1 MVNST
6 TVQSSEIGWGRGIRT
21 PIHGDYDP
29 RIDTAESSATIPGE
43 LWKGIKS
50 GWFGANKAVG
60 SVLEYAGELT
70 GLEPVKQIG
79 KETSDYW
86 GDKADANAAAVSRI
100 EDIDSGGDFAKWAA
114 WNVGQMGSQIGVTA
128 PFMAMGGAAKGGVTG
143 YQAVKALVTR
153 APGASGTFGKFL
165 GSWAKLKP
173 MDIPIGIL
181 ESGQIAEGQLKALH
195 KGEIDELHPI
205 RGLAAAFTA
214 TKLEE
219 LGAENVVNR
228 LMRGAGGQS
237 GKFIKRVVKSA
248 AGTGVGEGT
257 EEFFQTYAENF
268 GIDPTDIGSK
278 EKFMEAVNGAAA
290 GFIGGF
296 GVGVPVGALSRNTD
310 DETGA
315 STIKAQATGTS
326 LSGTQN
332 NSTSAA
338 TEQKGPFKDRG
349 YNVLSPEYFNDFKSA
364 LETGADKEGLPFS
377 VENAQG
383 ILDAYKKQPGADPAS
398 IGTLQGIIDNHSGTK
413 LLKQFNERIDT
424 GFYPNDKAALHD
436 RDTIIKTFPH
446 LTDDANRAFIRY
458 TGNKINKPFPEI
470 LEDKRQADL
479 KAQDEMN
486 TYEQIID
493 EIDGIPAFVPPED
506 QITPGPTL
514 AQPEIVESD
523 ANKEDVI
530 SHVNSDSY
538 GIVPVS
544 NESGPG
550 APSPVTAERPD
561 SEPSQP
567 VSEIAARNTALSPGD
582 AEEKAAI
589 TLKQQKKYLLEK
601 VDEAIEGA
609 PDVRASR
616 FGEKQSKY
624 WSQEQV
630 AAWKKERAA
639 AYTED
644 KEKYGTVTIE
654 IPNDGTFT
662 ILNTKQSLTEFKKR
676 AAAFPSA
683 VVPASKDK
691 SLPQTPSN
699 KPTGKRIRQEGV
711 EYYNKFKPRD
721 QDIIEGETGNN
732 GIRNNIYADGWF
744 TDGHYAVKTA
754 KPSFKTWR
762 NTVPDLKRLIP
773 NNIDLEPATI
783 LGEFSKEN
791 FPEVYA
797 HITSESRGDMV
808 VPAEQVDA
816 ILTKYP
822 DAKPYSTKNY
832 HGAIVFKSQ
841 EEAVGLAMPLREYD
855 LSEFAERIKEVKT
868 ERSAEETEGKKR
880 ESKPLP
886 SFVMAPDGSIDFGEI
901 TNEVAK
907 ESEGKYPKGPIRLE
921 EGEERS
927 YGRKHI
933 STERIAEF
941 KDAGY
946 EDEIDILYDVT
957 QNYTDV
963 YEQPNGRLLLIKR
976 NGRKKYAAVELQKVE
991 NGYYGVTTWFLEPKE
1006 GEKKPY
1012 ETRSGRKL
1020 LLHVARATGS
1030 GRPVPFA
1037 TADKS
1042 GQDSGDWHSDQS
1054 SPNRV
1059 NKIAHPYPEV
1069 NTEDSGAELTYNKR
1083 NRIKTGIKWEDIADK
1098 NTALRV
1104 KETTKQNVYPRP
1116 DYRKMVDDG
1125 TPVLI
1130 AHIVKQAYDS
1140 ISTFP
1145 VLRGD
1150 PAETDLQ
1157 LYIAAVNRVMD
1168 GVMAWSQ
1175 DSKAIAGWADK
1186 QAKMAGA
1193 ALGRGPISIHSAI
1206 DSGKSPLDTV
1216 YPNGWREYMAEVKI
1230 IGGNKLLKA
1239 LQPGFSEAKK
1249 AVKEIRAGWP
1259 EKQEAWQRQGW
1270 KVVASKEAAKI
1281 NDDYYRYDKNGKKQ
1295 SAYIVEVAGIRHGE
1309 SFEIREEA
1317 EAALSKLKPYLLLS
1331 KSGTVKKQFDTKEAA
1346 EDFIRERTKKESG
1359 GATVNDKGI
1368 SVESA
1373 ERSGLPEHRLE
1384 GENIA
1389 SDQLKDTFGFKGVN
1403 FGNWMKGDANTSE
1416 RQLHLNHA
1424 YDSFLDLAE
1433 ILNVPPRAMSLNGML
1448 GLAIGAQ
1455 GSGVHAAHFV
1465 PGVNEINLTR
1475 TYGAG
1480 SLAHEFGHA
1489 LDHYFARQA
1498 GLEASKEPFLTEHV
1512 GGSRKFSDGIRPE
1525 MVDSFNTV
1533 VEKMNVK
1540 TITLSPNELET
1551 KRKDAIET
1559 AKKRVTG
1566 WLRAIRSD
1574 YERQQGVDL
1583 EAFDKLADRIVSFDL
1598 GEGKISAGGKTYLSP
1613 VVADMRDLYKKASG
1627 RTYSI
1632 DQVKGLQGNVDHYT
1646 YLNSKERAQEDHI
1659 PQIRE
1664 VSTNYTK
1671 NAVKLDR
1678 QKGGKPY
1685 WSTNLEKFAR
1695 AFDTFVSDTLEQ
1707 KAASNT
1713 YLSHSERAG
1722 ETVPM
1727 GKERKA
1733 INEAFQKLV
1742 DEIKTRE
1749 TDTGVAMFSRGIDLS
1764 RLGRPLTQEEL
1775 EWYAKQLMGK
1785 GKNQPHLVVVKKVDE
1800 LPFDAPD
1807 DSKGAYHDGA
1817 MYLVSEQITLPED
1830 ANEVILH
1837 EFVGHFGLRGFFGS
1851 ALNDALLDIHENNPL
1866 VQKHAAEWKD
1876 ANKDFQK
1883 QSGMNDTEYY
1893 YRSIEEAMAKMAQ
1906 EGKPYDCAKRLAA
1919 TLQSLLREIG
1929 LNRIANKLEAKTNAE
1944 ALTMLHKANLYI
1956 KKGFS
1961 QSTSRIPE
1969 PLYPFFMTAWHG
1981 SPHTF
1986 DKFSTEKIGTGEG
1999 AQAYGYGL
2007 YFAGLKE
2014 VGEYYRRSVAAQRT
2028 KDSDHAKKLRA
2039 RAPEVYDLIEK
2050 ALAKDDFF
2058 GTGPLAVGHVVSNLM
2073 TGKPSMKVANLLGSD
2088 FERVYE
2094 AVGSLPLEGHLY
2106 KVELAPAED
2115 EYLLWNKSLSEQ
2127 SEKVKAILEKANPE
2141 LSHGRYSDYANESG
2155 VGDVPNGGKALYEM
2169 IAQRLGER
2177 RESRRGYNVSDD
2189 KSASEYLHSLGIR
2202 GVKYLD
2208 GTSRGKGEGSYNY
2221 VIFSEDDVEITE
2233 QYSVKSDREAK
2244 ADQDFADEIR
2254 GWESLKRN
2262 EAVTLNYTPT
2272 VLQML
2277 GAEDLP
2283 MEIDKDAIRKILY
2296 SSEKPGGKH
2305 GQITIEQLADL
2316 PTFLKDPIMVFAS
2329 KGHNDSLVVM
2339 TEMLDSDGD
2348 TVIAAIHLSKEKKR
2362 HIVNDIASV
2371 YGKDKAG
2378 TLTSWINDGLL
2389 RYMNKK
2395 KSHAWSVTSG
2405 LYLPTV
2411 RGSIPGFRNKILFE
2425 HDLVKWR
2432 NQEQLSIKHDGI
2444 GGVTEDDIRALF
2456 PGQGVEKV
2464 GSLYVVTPRG
2474 GGFFLIENVERIERD
2489 NGKAM
2494 IGYGR
2499 KMKESEVIAG
2509 SYLKGEIKI
2518 AQKGDRWTLAHESVH
2533 YLEDAGLLN
2542 SSDIATLRGHIKRLV
2557 AEKKFRTNNRNDIG
2571 GAEDRADFIANAIH
2585 TRPRIVGLAGRVIDR
2600 ILKFV
2605 DALGALIEKRTVSAI
2620 VRDVKSGRIYNKPAM
2635 RKLGAPIQEAIT
2647 KTEAFRKWFGNSR
2660 VVDEDG
2666 EPLVVYHTGAF
2677 DDSKIISA
2685 SDVQKEKGNY
2695 DPDRFNHGIYFTA
2708 DAEYSGTYGESLSGK
2723 PLEGASMFPVYLSIQ
2738 NPLII
2743 DNNEDLKGIGVR
2755 GFDKDI
2761 ASLFITHDTMIELK
2775 SKGYDGIINKV
2786 WDEIVAFDPT
2796 QIKSAIGNQG
2806 TYDSS
2811 NPDIRYSVIKKT
2823 IEKIVGNGEP
2833 YKKVKPST
2841 EEPARDMP
2849 ASKLR
2854 SLIKDETDAILQ
2866 TALSKLP
2873 KNVAHMSMLEKI
2885 FKSPEYY
2892 SHPVLGR
2899 IVRLF
2904 MRDRNEIYHEYMNYL
2919 MSLDNPDLAENTL
2932 SEITTQLKGKG
2943 LSVAEILCGKTSQDY
2958 KDLQRIIDEGDTS
2971 WVRDPDQSLEEQIA
2985 EFEKYIQGWASPDA
2999 IRVWK
3004 HHRESYDRALELMT
3018 AQMRQMMGQIEEN
3031 AAFMA
3036 QSPDYREM
3044 YETLKGA
3051 MASMETWKG
3060 FYAPRLRQG
3069 NWVVYATRGKGDERE
3084 AYREHRFSEWSANRL
3099 AARLER
3105 EGWSVRPVREIQRLS
3120 EDVYEDLKTANVAKA
3135 IEAAIGNLSRRSIIE
3150 GNVVASSIKL
3160 NEELLQEVADMI
3172 RARGYRS
3179 HMIHRKAGA
3188 NVVRGYI
3195 EDPMER
3201 NLLYLNNVA
3210 RGMAKSKVAQQAIKE
3225 LMGYEMDGRRF
3236 GGISPDR
3243 EPRVYSAA
3251 QDYIEEQLRN
3261 LDATDRFIGWAK
3273 SLATL
3278 KFLGFSVR
3286 SAIVNM
3292 TALLSTAPVA
3302 IHQYVAGGSVSFSRI
3317 NRHLAKAGIDYAR
3330 FMTGKKLAN
3339 PEEQAFLD
3347 EVKRL
3352 GWDDPQYTRDA
3363 LGGLNKVHNR
3373 IWSTMMDGAM
3383 WLFGTTEQLNR
3394 GATVLAA
3401 YRIARNMGKGSE
3413 EAAELAKISSDK
3425 AHGVYGRAT
3434 LPAVAWGRNP
3444 AAKIAQM
3451 LYVYQKFSHNYLQML
3466 YETGFKKKNIKGA
3479 IYGIVAPIILS
3490 GVVAAP
3496 LKELWLLP
3504 VINLLA
3510 TLFGAKDWDE
3520 DIEKWFWDV
3529 TRQNFGEKVEI
3540 MGRFG
3545 LAGAIGGD
3553 ISGSLSIGVGIPKDM
3568 YEWGGA
3574 IGGVAKEGITAA
3586 REFGQGRYARATEH
3600 LLPSGFAN
3608 VARAVRERGEGVT
3621 TERGG
3626 RVWDG
3631 QGSPLFP
3638 TAGETAL
3645 RTVGL
3650 RSSRQATLSAR
3661 MYEAKR
3667 QAAEFNEK
3675 KKDIYERYRAYLAS
3689 TDKNPKKFRAIR
3701 LDIREFNAKI
3711 RDLRLQGEV
3720 SLITYESM
3728 RRQAKGMVRAGKK
3741 EMRMLQ

>member
-1 MVNST
+1 MALPT
-6 TVQSSEIGWGRGIRT
+6 YT
-21 PIHGDYDP
+21 DP
-29 RIDTAESSATIPGE
+29 KTGKIYE
-43 LWKGIKS
+43 LVKKKQPAPAKKTYTDPNTGKT
-50 GWFGANKAVG
+50 F
-60 SVLEYAGELT
+60 EL
-70 GLEPVKQIG
+70 VK
-79 KETSDYW
+79 KE
-86 GDKADANAAAVSRI
+86 
-100 EDIDSGGDFAKWAA
+100 
-114 WNVGQMGSQIGVTA
+114 
-128 PFMAMGGAAKGGVTG
+128 
-143 YQAVKALVTR
+143 
-153 APGASGTFGKFL
+153 APGAIETLVDFASEFGRQTGATIINAFKGQKGVQIEDPDIFDEFANNAAKASEDFVRKYSNDNRSFMGLTMKDAAESMSNIPFSVVSG
-165 GSWAKLKP
+165 AP
-173 MDIPIGIL
+173 
-181 ESGQIAEGQLKALH
+181 
-195 KGEIDELHPI
+195 
-205 RGLAAAFTA
+205 
-214 TKLEE
+214 
-219 LGAENVVNR
+219 
-228 LMRGAGGQS
+228 
-237 GKFIKRVVKSA
+237 
-248 AGTGVGEGT
+248 
-257 EEFFQTYAENF
+257 
-268 GIDPTDIGSK
+268 
-278 EKFMEAVNGAAA
+278 GAAA
-290 GFIGGF
+290 GIGTLAVTKSPALAFAAG
-296 GVGVPVGALSRNTD
+296 GSASGATAYRVDSAMIMRQYLSALN
-310 DETGA
+310 DEAIQKYGSGLT
-315 STIKAQATGTS
+315 AQEEEYYRGKFE
-326 LSGTQN
+326 
-332 NSTSAA
+332 SAA
-338 TEQKGPFKDRG
+338 TKHGLWEAIPEAIGNVGEVGILISPLKKTVGKHLATKIMGKLGGLYGTELATETVSQQGQQPIEVEAGLVEGPARKVTSATDWWTSAKEVAPQVFILSTIMGGVGGGVGAYSGRKKAIAIKNAVNEERLDLLPDDILNRVTTQVDDLVESRPWDSDLKKANVKLKAEALRREKQSAPTSTSVPAQSATAATSATSMPEASGGGKGRFKDRG
-349 YNVLSPEYFNDFKSA
+349 YSALPDEYFADFKAA
-364 LETGADKEGLPFS
+364 LETGADKEGHSFDI
-377 VENAQG
+377 EQAQAL
-383 ILDAYKKQPGADPAS
+383 IDIYKNKADADPNSLA
-398 IGTLQGIIDNHSGTK
+398 TLQGIADGYAGTK
-413 LLKQFNERIDT
+413 LIDQFNQRID
-424 GFYPNDKAALHD
+424 GNFYPDDKAALVD
-436 RDTIIKTFPH
+436 RDAIIKAYPH
-446 LTDDANRAFIRY
+446 LSDEANRAFIRY
-458 TGNKINKPFPEI
+458 TGSKLNRTFAET
-470 LEDKRQADL
+470 LEEKRQADL

-486 TYEQIID
+486 TYEQIIN
-493 EIDGIPAFVPPED
+493 EIEEVPPYVPPAGQSDTAPTLPQAEIVDSRASGEAVISPVIPQTSENVTVDGVENGKEVTGIDDAEIKRLYHEANPQTGGSWSDSTITNTYKHTVIPAVKKLRARPWSQQKEMHKEGHLARGIMNTLKKAKIVDIAWDKDGNAYYAIKGTPIREGLMDEATADAYFKNQEGEVVQKKEAEKTTQVKQGESVP
-506 QITPGPTL
+506 
-514 AQPEIVESD
+514 
-523 ANKEDVI
+523 NKEPI
-530 SHVNSDSY
+530 
-538 GIVPVS
+538 
-544 NESGPG
+544 
-550 APSPVTAERPD
+550 VTAKKSKKKGPQNIITRILQEGGLNV
-561 SEPSQP
+561 Q
-567 VSEIAARNTALSPGD
+567 GD
-582 AEEKAAI
+582 YSNKY
-589 TLKQQKKYLLEK
+589 LKQY
-601 VDEAIEGA
+601 
-609 PDVRASR
+609 
-616 FGEKQSKY
+616 
-624 WSQEQV
+624 
-630 AAWKKERAA
+630 
-639 AYTED
+639 
-644 KEKYGTVTIE
+644 
-654 IPNDGTFT
+654 
-662 ILNTKQSLTEFKKR
+662 
-676 AAAFPSA
+676 
-683 VVPASKDK
+683 
-691 SLPQTPSN
+691 
-699 KPTGKRIRQEGV
+699 
-711 EYYNKFKPRD
+711 
-721 QDIIEGETGNN
+721 
-732 GIRNNIYADGWF
+732 
-744 TDGHYAVKTA
+744 
-754 KPSFKTWR
+754 
-762 NTVPDLKRLIP
+762 PDLKRAIRNTGISPDDMAAILKDEGYLGFDSGDELVELLKEGKGKETFTPENLGDKIESQIRSMEDEWIEEQLA
-773 NNIDLEPATI
+773 NLAAAEEIDPGAVE
-783 LGEFSKEN
+783 
-791 FPEVYA
+791 
-797 HITSESRGDMV
+797 ESRGDILDGLEGKI
-808 VPAEQVDA
+808 AEE
-816 ILTKYP
+816 
-822 DAKPYSTKNY
+822 
-832 HGAIVFKSQ
+832 G
-841 EEAVGLAMPLREYD
+841 
-855 LSEFAERIKEVKT
+855 LSEADAEAALDELSDFFESVAPAKETTAPPEKSLKESYTEKAKAGTLETAEIPGASFAETFALAPSPGTLGEKPKPHLKNPTADMFATKGIEEREIVAPEAPEKQKEVWEMSKDEYRAARK
-868 ERSAEETEGKKR
+868 ERHNRLYERKR
-880 ESKPLP
+880 
-886 SFVMAPDGSIDFGEI
+886 
-901 TNEVAK
+901 
-907 ESEGKYPKGPIRLE
+907 
-921 EGEERS
+921 
-927 YGRKHI
+927 
-933 STERIAEF
+933 
-941 KDAGY
+941 
-946 EDEIDILYDVT
+946 
-957 QNYTDV
+957 
-963 YEQPNGRLLLIKR
+963 YEQPYSDKTGWEN
-976 NGRKKYAAVELQKVE
+976 NDAVYHKQQVKQALSD
-991 NGYYGVTTWFLEPKE
+991 GL
-1006 GEKKPY
+1006 
-1012 ETRSGRKL
+1012 
-1020 LLHVARATGS
+1020 
-1030 GRPVPFA
+1030 PVPPEVL
-1037 TADKS
+1037 
-1042 GQDSGDWHSDQS
+1042 QD
-1054 SPNRV
+1054 
-1059 NKIAHPYPEV
+1059 YPELEKA

-1083 NRIKTGIKWEDIADK
+1083 NRIKTGIKWEDIVDK
-1098 NTALRV
+1098 NAALQI
-1104 KETTKQNVYPRP
+1104 KETTKQNIYPRP
-1116 DYRKMVDDG
+1116 DYQKLVDDG
-1125 TPVLI
+1125 MPSLV
-1130 AHIVKQAYDS
+1130 AHLVKQVYDS
-1140 ISTFP
+1140 VPVGP
-1145 VLRGD
+1145 VLRKD
-1150 PAETDLQ
+1150 ATDDDLK
-1157 LYIAAVNRVMD
+1157 LYITAVNRVME
-1168 GVMAWSQ
+1168 GVISWSGNTEALAAWA
-1175 DSKAIAGWADK
+1175 KK
-1186 QAKMAGA
+1186 QANIAGA
-1193 ALGRGPISIHSAI
+1193 ALGRGPVSIHDTFA
-1206 DSGKSPLDTV
+1206 DVKSLLDTV
-1216 YPNGWREYMAEVKI
+1216 YPNGWKEYMAEIKVL
-1230 IGGNKLLKA
+1230 GGNKLLHA
-1239 LQPGFSEAKK
+1239 LQPGYTETKK
-1249 AVKEIRAGWP
+1249 AISEIDKGWP
-1259 EKQEAWQRQGW
+1259 AKQEAWQKRGW
-1270 KVVASKEAAKI
+1270 KVVATKDRATIKGDWSGKDENGEWHKDQYGVTVENHVYGKLSKTK
-1281 NDDYYRYDKNGKKQ
+1281 
-1295 SAYIVEVAGIRHGE
+1295 
-1309 SFEIREEA
+1309 EEA
-1317 EAALSKLKPYLLLS
+1317 EATLATLKPYLLLD
-1331 KSGTVKKQFDTKEAA
+1331 KYGRIKEQFDTEEAA
-1346 EDFIRERTKKESG
+1346 KDFIREKTRREGKTS
-1359 GATVNDKGI
+1359 TVKDKGI
-1368 SVESA
+1368 SVEMA
-1373 ERSGLPEHRLE
+1373 QRTGLPEHRLD
-1384 GENIA
+1384 GENIT
-1389 SDQLKDTFGFKGVN
+1389 SDQLKDAFGFKGVN

-1929 LNRIANKLEAKTNAE
+1929 MNRIANKLEAKTNAE

-2007 YFAGLKE
+2007 YFAGAKDVAEFYRKTLALDKGVTAKILKDGPNDYSVWALKPGADQISLVGEHLLHGQAVRLKE
-2014 VGEYYRRSVAAQRT
+2014 EYDRKSAGR
-2028 KDSDHAKKLRA
+2028 
-2039 RAPEVYDLIEK
+2039 
-2050 ALAKDDFF
+2050 
-2058 GTGPLAVGHVVSNLM
+2058 
-2073 TGKPSMKVANLLGSD
+2073 
-2088 FERVYE
+2088 
-2094 AVGSLPLEGHLY
+2094 LY

-2115 EYLLWNKSLSEQ
+2115 EYLLWDNSLSEQ

-2189 KSASEYLHSLGIR
+2189 KAASEYLHSLGIR

-2208 GTSRGKGEGSYNY
+2208 GTSRGKGEGDYNY
-2221 VIFSEDDVEITE
+2221 VIFSDEDVEIAE
-2233 QYSVKSDREAK
+2233 MYSVKSDREAK

-2411 RGSIPGFRNKILFE
+2411 RGSISGFRNKILFE

-2489 NGKAM
+2489 KGKAM

-2518 AQKGDRWTLAHESVH
+2518 AKEGDRWTLAHESVH
-2533 YLEDAGLLN
+2533 YLEDAGLLT

-2647 KTEAFRKWFGNSR
+2647 KTEAFRKWFGNSK
-2660 VVDEDG
+2660 VVDENG
-2666 EPLVVYHTGAF
+2666 QPLVVYHTGAF

-2695 DPDRFNHGIYFTA
+2695 DPNRFNHGIYFTA
-2708 DAEYSGTYGESLSGK
+2708 DPDYSAEYGKELLTGK
-2723 PLEGASMFPVYLSIQ
+2723 PKEGASMYPVYLSIQ
-2738 NPLII
+2738 NPFII
-2743 DNNEDLKGIGVR
+2743 RNSKELSGI
-2755 GFDKDI
+2755 DKLGSHNDM
-2761 ASLFITHDTMIELK
+2761 ASLFISREALEKLK
-2775 SKGYDGIINKV
+2775 SMGYDGIINEV
-2786 WDEIVAFDPT
+2786 WDEIVAFEPT

-2811 NPDIRYSVIKKT
+2811 NPDIRYSVVEKT

-3069 NWVVYATRGKGDERE
+3069 NWVVYATRGKGDGRE

>member
-1 MVNST
+1 VVNST

-364 LETGADKEGLPFS
+364 LETGADKEGMPFS

-486 TYEQIID
+486 AYEQIIN

-567 VSEIAARNTALSPGD
+567 VSEVAARNTALSPGD

-762 NTVPDLKRLIP
+762 NTAPDLKRLIP
-773 NNIDLEPATI
+773 NDIDLEPATI

-1083 NRIKTGIKWEDIADK
+1083 NRIKTGIKWEDIVDK
-1098 NTALRV
+1098 NAALQI
-1104 KETTKQNVYPRP
+1104 KETTKQNIYPRP
-1116 DYRKMVDDG
+1116 DYQKLVDDG
-1125 TPVLI
+1125 MPSLV
-1130 AHIVKQAYDS
+1130 AHLVKQVYDS
-1140 ISTFP
+1140 VPVGP
-1145 VLRGD
+1145 VLRKD
-1150 PAETDLQ
+1150 ATDDDLK
-1157 LYIAAVNRVMD
+1157 LYITAVNRVME
-1168 GVMAWSQ
+1168 GVISWSGNTEALAAWA
-1175 DSKAIAGWADK
+1175 KK
-1186 QAKMAGA
+1186 QANIAGA
-1193 ALGRGPISIHSAI
+1193 ALGRGPVSIHDTFA
-1206 DSGKSPLDTV
+1206 DVKSLLDTV
-1216 YPNGWREYMAEVKI
+1216 YPNGWKEYMAEIKVL
-1230 IGGNKLLKA
+1230 GGNKLLHA
-1239 LQPGFSEAKK
+1239 LQPGYTETKK
-1249 AVKEIRAGWP
+1249 AISEIDKGWP
-1259 EKQEAWQRQGW
+1259 AKQEAWQKRGW
-1270 KVVASKEAAKI
+1270 KVVATKDRATIKGDWSGKDENGEWHKDQYGVTVENHVYGKLSKTK
-1281 NDDYYRYDKNGKKQ
+1281 
-1295 SAYIVEVAGIRHGE
+1295 
-1309 SFEIREEA
+1309 EEA
-1317 EAALSKLKPYLLLS
+1317 EATLATLKPYLLLD
-1331 KSGTVKKQFDTKEAA
+1331 KYGRIKEQFDTEEAA
-1346 EDFIRERTKKESG
+1346 KDFIREKTRREGKTS
-1359 GATVNDKGI
+1359 TVKDKGI
-1368 SVESA
+1368 SVEMA
-1373 ERSGLPEHRLE
+1373 QRTGLPEHRLD
-1384 GENIA
+1384 GENIT
-1389 SDQLKDTFGFKGVN
+1389 SDQLKDAFGFKGVN
-1403 FGNWMKGDANTSE
+1403 FGNWMKGDSNTAE

-1424 YDSFLDLAE
+1424 YDSFLDLAD
-1433 ILNVPPRAMSLNGML
+1433 ILGVPPKAMSLNGML

-1455 GSGVHAAHFV
+1455 GTGAHAAHFV

-1475 TYGAG
+1475 TSGAG
-1480 SLAHEFGHA
+1480 SLGHEFGHA
-1489 LDHYFARQA
+1489 LDHYFGKQA
-1498 GLEASKEPFLTEHV
+1498 GLEANKEPFLTEHV
-1512 GGSRKFSDGIRPE
+1512 GMVDNEGYTKRAGKKVKAFGEGIRPE
-1525 MVDSFNTV
+1525 IAGLFAGI
-1533 VEKMNVK
+1533 VERMNHK
-1540 TITLSPNELET
+1540 SLIITPEQLQAERQSMIDVS
-1551 KRKDAIET
+1551 KGRIK
-1559 AKKRVTG
+1559 G
-1566 WLRAIRSD
+1566 WLKSIRAD
-1574 YERQQGVDL
+1574 FERQKGTDL
-1583 EAFDKLADRIVSFDL
+1583 EAFDKLADRILNLDL
-1598 GEGKISAGGKTYLSP
+1598 GEGKVSAGGRTYFHP
-1613 VVADMRDLYKKASG
+1613 VVAELRDLYKKASG
-1627 RTYSI
+1627 RVYSI
-1632 DQVKGLQGNVDHYT
+1632 EQMKGLQANLDHYA
-1646 YLNSKERAQEDHI
+1646 YLHSERSVQNDHT
-1659 PQIRE
+1659 PQARPAR
-1664 VSTNYTK
+1664 TDYAR
-1671 NAVKLDR
+1671 NAAALDAA
-1678 QKGGKPY
+1678 KGGKPY
-1685 WSTNLEKFAR
+1685 WNTDVEKFAR
-1695 AFDTFVSDTLEQ
+1695 AFDAFISDTLEQ
-1707 KAASNT
+1707 KATANT
-1713 YLSHSERAG
+1713 YLSHAGRTG
-1722 ETVPM
+1722 ETVPE
-1727 GKERKA
+1727 GNERKT

-1764 RLGRPLTQEEL
+1764 RLRRPLTQEEL

-2007 YFAGLKE
+2007 YFAGAKDVAEFYRKTLALDKGVTAKILKDGPNDYSVWALKPGADQISLVGEHLLHGQAVRLKE
-2014 VGEYYRRSVAAQRT
+2014 EYDRKSAGR
-2028 KDSDHAKKLRA
+2028 
-2039 RAPEVYDLIEK
+2039 
-2050 ALAKDDFF
+2050 
-2058 GTGPLAVGHVVSNLM
+2058 
-2073 TGKPSMKVANLLGSD
+2073 
-2088 FERVYE
+2088 
-2094 AVGSLPLEGHLY
+2094 LY

-2115 EYLLWNKSLSEQ
+2115 EYLLWDKSLSEQ

-2474 GGFFLIENVERIERD
+2474 GGFFLIENVEHIERD
-2489 NGKAM
+2489 KGKAM

-2518 AQKGDRWTLAHESVH
+2518 AKEGDRWTLAHESVH
-2533 YLEDAGLLN
+2533 YLEDAGLLT

-2620 VRDVKSGRIYNKPAM
+2620 VRDVKSGRIYNKPAT
-2635 RKLGAPIQEAIT
+2635 RKLGTSIQETIT
-2647 KTEAFRKWFGNSR
+2647 KTETFQKWFGNSK
-2660 VVDEDG
+2660 VVDENG
-2666 EPLVVYHTGAF
+2666 QPLVVYHTGAF

-2695 DPDRFNHGIYFTA
+2695 DPNRFNHGIYFTA
-2708 DAEYSGTYGESLSGK
+2708 DPDYSAEYGKELLTGK
-2723 PLEGASMFPVYLSIQ
+2723 PKEGASMYPVYLSIQ
-2738 NPLII
+2738 NPFII
-2743 DNNEDLKGIGVR
+2743 RNSKELSGI
-2755 GFDKDI
+2755 DKLGSHNDM
-2761 ASLFITHDTMIELK
+2761 ASLFISREALEKLK
-2775 SKGYDGIINKV
+2775 SMGYDGIINEV
-2786 WDEIVAFDPT
+2786 WDEIVAFEPT

-2811 NPDIRYSVIKKT
+2811 NPDIRYSVVEKT

-3105 EGWSVRPVREIQRLS
+3105 EGWSVRPVREMQRLS

-3568 YEWGGA
+3568 YEWTGA